1 MGIIQIR
8 RVQRANARLVI
19 GLASVS
25 GDGKTYTAIQLGYG
39 LANYDA
45 NKLGLLDTE
54 NRRGSLYDDC
64 LEKATKPTKERFWIA
79 DLHPPFTP
87 ARYTEA
93 IREFEQAGVEVL
105 IIDSVTHEWEGIGGC
120 NDIANAGNPKVPN
133 WNKAKDEHKRFV
145 NFMLQCDMHI
155 IVCVRAREKVKMD
168 NTGGKLQFVDQ
179 GLQPV
184 QEKNF
189 MFEMTT
195 SLMLFDQGRRQ
206 EHLKVPDM
214 LVNIL
219 GRREGY
225 ITSDDGKALRD
236 WNDGGLKLDPVVE
249 RFRNRLLSNTE
260 GGVAHIED
268 CWGKTPEPVRL
279 ALGDEFHKTLIKSA
293 GAYDEMKRDAEAAKA
308 AEGGDPGPGNNAPPG
323 GQASQESAETAAAI
337 AARAAANKDAPT
349 GAEQKPTLQK
359 AGTPPQTQA
368 TAAAAA
374 ATTAEKPIENTTPAA
389 AATPAKSAITKKAET
404 TTPKQQELAPPVTG
418 VLDSDPVF

>member
-8 RVQRANARLVI
+8 RVQRANARLVV

-64 LEKATKPTKERFWIA
+64 LEKATRPTKERFWIA

-87 ARYTEA
+87 ARYTQA
-93 IREFEQAGVEVL
+93 IHEFEQAGVEVL

-145 NFMLQCDMHI
+145 NFLLQCDMHI
-155 IVCVRAREKVKMD
+155 IVCVRAREKVKLD
-168 NTGGKLQFVDQ
+168 RAGGKLEFVDQ

-189 MFEMTT
+189 MFEMTS

-225 ITSDDGKALRD
+225 ITADDGKALRD

-260 GGVAHIED
+260 GGVTHIED
-268 CWGKTPEPVRL
+268 CWGKTPEPVRQ
-279 ALGDEFHKTLIKSA
+279 ALGEEFHKTLIASA
-293 GAYDEMKRDAEAAKA
+293 KGYDEMKADAEAAQA
-308 AEGGDPGPGNNAPPG
+308 AEGRDPGPGTSTAANGAQTTAEG
-323 GQASQESAETAAAI
+323 AETAAAI
-337 AARAAANKDAPT
+337 AAKAAANKDAPT
-349 GAEQKPTLQK
+349 GAEQKPTLQR
-359 AGTPPQTQA
+359 AGTAPPTQT
-368 TAAAAA
+368 TTTA
-374 ATTAEKPIENTTPAA
+374 ATTSTPAQT
-389 AATPAKSAITKKAET
+389 ATPAKSTQAPASAITKKADT
-404 TTPKQQELAPPVTG
+404 APKQQELAPQVTG